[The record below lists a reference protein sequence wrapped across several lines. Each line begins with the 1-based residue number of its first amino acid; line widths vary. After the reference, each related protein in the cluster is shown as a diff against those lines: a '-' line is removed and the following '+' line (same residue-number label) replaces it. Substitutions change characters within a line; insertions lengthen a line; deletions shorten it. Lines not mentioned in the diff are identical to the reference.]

1 MKVKCIDATNEHG
14 TGLGLLTHGKVY
26 IVYGQHGGYYEIMCD
41 NGRMLTKSKSRFVEH
56 KE

>member
-1 MKVKCIDATNEHG
+1 MKVKCIDATNERG

-26 IVYGQHGGYYEIMCD
+26 HVYGNQGGYYEIMCD